1 MIPLSIAAQ
10 DERLENLPPRA
21 ETQPPAIEARGL
33 VKRYGKREALSGLD
47 LRVPRGST
55 YALLGRNGAGKS
67 TLIQILTGMLEPT
80 EGEVSVLGLS
90 PQKDGVALKQK
101 LGYIPDFLP
110 MYDWMKVGE
119 LLKFTAS
126 FYAGWSRDEEAR
138 LAQKFG
144 LDMGQKVGALSRG
157 NRALLTLVIA
167 VAHQP
172 ELVLLDEAT
181 SGMDA
186 IARREFER
194 SVIDTLQ
201 SSGRTILFAGHQ
213 IDEMERICDWVGV
226 IQGGKLLLEMPIETL
241 KSSVQAAR
249 IRLSGDRDG
258 GGAVPEIAGASIL
271 QARWLGHDLLL
282 TARLRPA
289 ESARCLSFCRWETHF
304 VETIPLSLEEIFV
317 ALLGPEEGAP

>member
-1 MIPLSIAAQ
+1 MIPLSNVAQ
-10 DERLENLPPRA
+10 EKRLETVPPRPEA
-21 ETQPPAIEARGL
+21 LPLAIEARGL
-33 VKRYGKREALSGLD
+33 VKSYGKRDALGGLD
-47 LRVPRGST
+47 LRVPRSST

-119 LLKFTAS
+119 LLRFTAS
-126 FYAGWSRDEEAR
+126 FYAGWSWEEEAR
-138 LAQKFG
+138 LVQKFG

-226 IQGGKLLLEMPIETL
+226 MKSGKLLLEMPLDTL

-249 IRLSGDRDG
+249 IRLSGAG
-258 GGAVPEIAGASIL
+258 EGAVPVIEGASVL
-271 QARWLGHDLLL
+271 QARRLGRDLLL
-282 TARLRPA
+282 TARLDQPDRSLP
-289 ESARCLSFCRWETHF
+289 ELLPPGTQF

-317 ALLGPEEGAP
+317 VLLGPEEGAR